1 VIGDVCVGARPICT
15 YSHIFFP
22 SSHSTMATVIGID
35 LGTQSVILGQAKRGG
50 VDVMN
55 NESSQ
60 RLTP

>member
-1 VIGDVCVGARPICT
+1 MCVGPICNT
-15 YSHIFFP
+15 AHLFSP
-22 SSHSTMATVIGID
+22 SLFSTMATVIGID